1 MSRLAFRAHPS
12 QTFLTTTFPRRFLM
26 GLFAY
31 VYYSSLIREHHVTV
45 GSVLQT
51 VVTHLTLDD
60 QVQLYREVGKYLHG
74 QGIMLD

>member
-1 MSRLAFRAHPS
+1 
-12 QTFLTTTFPRRFLM
+12 M
-26 GLFAY
+26 GLWAY

-60 QVQLYREVGKYLHG
+60 QIELYREVGRFLQG
-74 QGIMLD
+74 QGITL